1 MKWPKRT
8 AQGFSPGLA
17 AKAFDLKVST
27 EARYPGLQADYIA
40 HLNDLISVKLNPN
53 RSSFQ
58 GVPSKNPYPG
68 LKPWVKVLA
77 RFAFIDHRLSRLT
90 SNFSPLTYS
99 E

>member
-40 HLNDLISVKLNPN
+40 HLNGLISVKLNPN
-53 RSSFQ
+53 RLPFQ
-58 GVPSKNPYPG
+58 GVPSKKPLRRAKALGYG
-68 LKPWVKVLA
+68 L
-77 RFAFIDHRLSRLT
+77 
-90 SNFSPLTYS
+90 SPLRVH
-99 E
+99 